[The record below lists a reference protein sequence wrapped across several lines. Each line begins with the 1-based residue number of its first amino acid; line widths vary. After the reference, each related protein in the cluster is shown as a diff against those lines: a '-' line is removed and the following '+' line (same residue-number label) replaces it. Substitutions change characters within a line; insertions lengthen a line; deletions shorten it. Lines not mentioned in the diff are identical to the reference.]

1 MVFPLLPP
9 QFTPHRPC
17 PVLLRRVAHLS
28 ESFAKAVSSIR
39 LPALPPPAAVSD
51 TCQCYLYIIV
61 PSWDFPLF
69 SPQSLPSTF
78 CRTCLRCAAC
88 IGKWL
93 SQAVLKPYIFLR
105 GLLLLAGDVE
115 RNPGPIQGRQ
125 RELSVSAAYHARKT
139 HNSSIGCGGGKCVVY
154 MMLCTILLHSTRYLE
169 LGPV

>member
-28 ESFAKAVSSIR
+28 ESLAKAVSSIR
-39 LPALPPPAAVSD
+39 LPALPPPAAVSHMSMS
-51 TCQCYLYIIV
+51 LVVIV
-61 PSWDFPLF
+61 PPWDFPLF
-69 SPQSLPSTF
+69 SPQSLLSTF

-93 SQAVLKPYIFLR
+93 SQAVLKPYVFLR

-125 RELSVSAAYHARKT
+125 RTASCQCSRCTRITQRQCCFRCCSRGY
-139 HNSSIGCGGGKCVVY
+139 KC
-154 MMLCTILLHSTRYLE
+154 RQF
-169 LGPV
+169 

>member
-17 PVLLRRVAHLS
+17 PVLLRRVVHLS
-28 ESFAKAVSSIR
+28 QSLAKAVSSIR

-51 TCQCYLYIIV
+51 TCQCYSYVIV
-61 PSWDFPLF
+61 PSRDFPLF
-69 SPQSLPSTF
+69 SPQFRPSTF

-93 SQAVLKPYIFLR
+93 SQAVLKPYVFLR

-125 RELSVSAAYHARKT
+125 RAASCQYSNLHGLHT
-139 HNSSIGCGGGKCVVY
+139 HNGSIGCDGVACVVY
-154 MMLCTILLHSTRYLE
+154 IYAVYYSLR
-169 LGPV
+169 